1 MLVLSTQVSG
11 DPGAQAHG
19 QPTADPA
26 QGGAV
31 PLSEHE
37 QRLLEQMERA
47 LYAEDPKFASALRGS
62 DLRGRY
68 RRRAVLG
75 GVGVVIGLALL
86 PIGVAGNM
94 LALSVVGFLIML
106 GSAILAVTSWR
117 RSPAAGDTV
126 VVPEPGRAGR
136 GKVKAPK
143 PPKAKFMDRL
153 DERWRR
159 RREGDGR

>member
-1 MLVLSTQVSG
+1 L
-11 DPGAQAHG
+11 
-19 QPTADPA
+19 
-26 QGGAV
+26 

-47 LYAEDPKFASALRGS
+47 LYAEDPKFASVLRGS

-68 RRRAVLG
+68 RRRAFLG
-75 GVGVVIGLALL
+75 IVGVVVGLALL
-86 PIGVAGNM
+86 PIGVAGKIVP
-94 LALSVVGFLIML
+94 LSILGFLVML

-117 RSPAAGDTV
+117 RAPAPGDTTAA
-126 VVPEPGRAGR
+126 PAPPRGR
-136 GKVKAPK
+136 GRGKAPK
-143 PPKAKFMDRL
+143 PPKVKFMDRL

>member
-1 MLVLSTQVSG
+1 
-11 DPGAQAHG
+11 
-19 QPTADPA
+19 
-26 QGGAV
+26 V

-47 LYAEDPKFASALRGS
+47 LYAEDPKFASVLRGS

-68 RRRAVLG
+68 RRRAYLG
-75 GVGVVIGLALL
+75 VAGVVVGLALL
-86 PIGVAGNM
+86 PIGVAGKI
-94 LALSVVGFLIML
+94 LPLSVLGFLIML

-117 RSPAAGDTV
+117 KAPAPGDAPAAAAAGSR
-126 VVPEPGRAGR
+126 GRT
-136 GKVKAPK
+136 KAAK
-143 PPKAKFMDRL
+143 PPKPSFMERL